1 MKKYTYYL
9 GLNDQATKAQIVDT
23 ELALAEVSDFVMQ
36 DLWGGSISLVTWL
49 FAHEDGT
56 QIKENTIKIES
67 LWFREESTFIAF
79 AHRLKAFYNQE
90 SVLMEVTEVDAQF
103 I

>member
-9 GLNDQATKAQIVDT
+9 GLNDQSTKAQIVDT
-23 ELALAEVSDFVMQ
+23 ELAMVEVADFVMQ
-36 DLWGGSISLVTWL
+36 DLGGWSISLVTWL

-56 QIKENTIKIES
+56 QIKENSIKIES
-67 LWFREESTFIAF
+67 LGFREESVFVAF

-90 SVLMEVTEVDAQF
+90 SVLMEVIEVQAEF

>member
-9 GLNDQATKAQIVDT
+9 GLNDKDTKIQEIPTEQALT
-23 ELALAEVSDFVMQ
+23 EVSDFVMQ
-36 DLWGGSISLVTWL
+36 DLGGGSISLVTWL

-56 QIKENTIKIES
+56 QIKENSIKIES
-67 LWFREESTFIAF
+67 LGFREESVFIAF

-90 SVLMEVTEVDAQF
+90 SVLMEVIEVQAEF

>member
-9 GLNDQATKAQIVDT
+9 GLNDKDTKEQIIPT
-23 ELALAEVSDFVMQ
+23 WKALYEVERSVMSQ
-36 DLWGGSISLVTWL
+36 LWGGSIALVKGL
-49 FAHEDGT
+49 FKHEDGT
-56 QIKENTIKIES
+56 QVIEETIRIES
-67 LWFREESTFIAF
+67 LGFRDESEFIAF
-79 AHRLKAFYNQE
+79 AHYLKLMYNQE